1 MRIRAYRIVVAALLL
16 PLLDLPAAAA
26 GLDLGLDLGKLKLDL
41 NLDGGGA
48 SVQTELFGSDAGVNA
63 DLFGPA
69 TTGSEPLVLT
79 QDEALDAV
87 ANRRAMPLDKVMVI
101 AQLATTGEIIDAA
114 LVDINGFLLYV
125 FKVLETS
132 GDVSQL
138 YFYARSGQM
147 VEIR

>member
-1 MRIRAYRIVVAALLL
+1 
-16 PLLDLPAAAA
+16 
-26 GLDLGLDLGKLKLDL
+26 
-41 NLDGGGA
+41 
-48 SVQTELFGSDAGVNA
+48 
-63 DLFGPA
+63 
-69 TTGSEPLVLT
+69 
-79 QDEALDAV
+79 
-87 ANRRAMPLDKVMVI
+87 MVI